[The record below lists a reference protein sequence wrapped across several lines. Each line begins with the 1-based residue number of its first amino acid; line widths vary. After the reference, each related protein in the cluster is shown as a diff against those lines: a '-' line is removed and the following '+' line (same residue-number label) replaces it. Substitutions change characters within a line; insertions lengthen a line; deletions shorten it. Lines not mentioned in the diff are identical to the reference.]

1 MLDGV
6 IELTPPKRWG
16 NTTAQQERPWEGLQ
30 TVVEEKD
37 DTKPEEPML
46 SPKPDKLETAIMANL
61 WDTVLSQ
68 SRHDGEWGDAK

>member
-1 MLDGV
+1 M
-6 IELTPPKRWG
+6 
-16 NTTAQQERPWEGLQ
+16 Q

-37 DTKPEEPML
+37 ATKPEEPML

-68 SRHDGEWGDAK
+68 SRQ